1 MEAIPYMASPQNSVG
16 RQGLKPSRFGFLK
29 VAAEAATHK
38 DAIMTDD

>member
-1 MEAIPYMASPQNSVG
+1 MAGSPNSVG

-38 DAIMTDD
+38 DAIKIDD